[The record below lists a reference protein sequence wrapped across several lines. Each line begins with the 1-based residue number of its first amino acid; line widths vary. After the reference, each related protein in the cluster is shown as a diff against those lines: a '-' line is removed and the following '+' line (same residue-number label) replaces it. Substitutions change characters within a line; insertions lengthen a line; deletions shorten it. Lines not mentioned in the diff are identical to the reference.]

1 MSLTI
6 LNTPSSIYDA
16 VTVDFIFA
24 SLNVTSTNP
33 VEIEI
38 NLQPNLP
45 TVHLSSAVD
54 KKQFEYDLHMYYLHM
69 EIADMAHSPIPRP
82 YLDPARFSVPDPLTD
97 WKPFRRSMCVSEGRE
112 CIDVI
117 IEFLLDPSHENL
129 LKVSSLG
136 FDPESSTHPLS
147 DVDKEYFKDFP
158 EKISKMNL
166 EKRKEIVKQIELQ
179 YPTVFSQQKDK
190 LALLTIEE
198 VIPKQDKEKWSTST
212 YITIATLVS
221 NISYAILPNQFLLG
235 LNVLLRF
242 SGIVAAVSQTKHM
255 AGISRLI
262 NLIAM
267 LKLRDGWMMTSI
279 DLISVGLLSHHY
291 NVLTTHSKKQKP
303 LISKT
308 KLSYPALEKDVQ
320 ASRFNVKDLE
330 QAYLCI
336 SIPESKKN
344 DFEFITTRYNLFRND
359 ALSRQSKISQILAD
373 QLQFLID
380 DYDEAYKTICAHLP
394 PPDAS
399 PAKTTSWEEELSLTI
414 D

>member
-1 MSLTI
+1 
-6 LNTPSSIYDA
+6 
-16 VTVDFIFA
+16 
-24 SLNVTSTNP
+24 
-33 VEIEI
+33 
-38 NLQPNLP
+38 
-45 TVHLSSAVD
+45 
-54 KKQFEYDLHMYYLHM
+54 
-69 EIADMAHSPIPRP
+69 
-82 YLDPARFSVPDPLTD
+82 
-97 WKPFRRSMCVSEGRE
+97 
-112 CIDVI
+112 
-117 IEFLLDPSHENL
+117 
-129 LKVSSLG
+129 
-136 FDPESSTHPLS
+136 
-147 DVDKEYFKDFP
+147 
-158 EKISKMNL
+158 
-166 EKRKEIVKQIELQ
+166 
-179 YPTVFSQQKDK
+179 
-190 LALLTIEE
+190 
-198 VIPKQDKEKWSTST
+198 
-212 YITIATLVS
+212 
-221 NISYAILPNQFLLG
+221 
-235 LNVLLRF
+235 
-242 SGIVAAVSQTKHM
+242 M